1 MKTRNQEKLFHE
13 GDIHAPSQKP
23 QIGDSSM
30 QKKSSR
36 IFGYISFGVV
46 LYAALNHLEY
56 VIMVGRNAFQL
67 VSPLIT
73 GLILAFV
80 LHVPVNLL
88 TSRLERLFKKTKR
101 KPSHKTIEGIS
112 LLLTF
117 ILIALIVTLAFTITI
132 PNLLRSFRSIYEE
145 LSVRLPQWIS
155 ELERTEWYGYLGLNG
170 RLEKLDIP
178 KLLEPLQGLSVLSF
192 ALDFSSSVFSG
203 IILASIEIVMAIY
216 LILSRKELCRSAK
229 RAAYALLPEQSA
241 KWLCHFAG
249 LVNECFSKFFTGQLL
264 ESCILGLLIF
274 ASLSIFAIP
283 YAGVTAI
290 LTAICAFVPYV
301 GAYLS
306 CGIGAI
312 LTLLVSPGKVFT
324 CIIVYTITQFIENQF
339 IYPHVVGNSV
349 GLPPILTLAAVVI
362 GDRISGLLGM
372 IFAIPMMAV
381 VYTLAGEGIQKALHD
396 RKIEGLE

>member
-1 MKTRNQEKLFHE
+1 MRCCPNNFDTYDE
-13 GDIHAPSQKP
+13 
-23 QIGDSSM
+23 
-30 QKKSSR
+30 
-36 IFGYISFGVV
+36 
-46 LYAALNHLEY
+46 
-56 VIMVGRNAFQL
+56 
-67 VSPLIT
+67 
-73 GLILAFV
+73 
-80 LHVPVNLL
+80 L
-88 TSRLERLFKKTKR
+88 T
-101 KPSHKTIEGIS
+101 
-112 LLLTF
+112 
-117 ILIALIVTLAFTITI
+117 
-132 PNLLRSFRSIYEE
+132 
-145 LSVRLPQWIS
+145 VRLPQWIS

-362 GDRISGLLGM
+362 GNRISGLLGM